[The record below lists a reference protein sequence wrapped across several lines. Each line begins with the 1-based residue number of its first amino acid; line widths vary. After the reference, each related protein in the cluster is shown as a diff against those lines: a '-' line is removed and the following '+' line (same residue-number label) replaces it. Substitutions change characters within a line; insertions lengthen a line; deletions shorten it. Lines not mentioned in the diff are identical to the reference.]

1 MEEPELTFMLCTE
14 NKEIQNK
21 EAQNTELIRLQSTF
35 KKQERKLLIRR
46 IFSNRF
52 IVTGGTIT
60 LFLVIV
66 AIFARYI
73 APTDPYSMVVTDRLQ
88 GPSLAHLFG
97 TDNLGRDLFSRVV
110 YGTQI
115 SMSVGFAVALIT
127 SVVGLILGLYASYY
141 RYLDNL
147 IMRICDGLMSF
158 PGMLLAISLMAVLG
172 TKTSN
177 VIIALSIGYFPT
189 VARIVRSV
197 ALVVRE
203 QTYIEAIKCIGAR
216 SQRIIWRHIAPNA
229 ISPLI
234 IQASYIFATSII
246 IEAGLSFLGVGVP
259 APAPSWGNIIS
270 DGKLFIYKS
279 WWMTVFP
286 GVMLILAVLGLNL
299 LGDGLRDLLDPRHT
313 HSKK

>member
-1 MEEPELTFMLCTE
+1 MEELKQNFMLHTE
-14 NKEIQNK
+14 NNEIQDK
-21 EAQNTELIRLQSTF
+21 EAQNTELIRMRSML
-35 KKQERKLLIRR
+35 KKQERELFFRR

-60 LFLVIV
+60 LLLVIV

-73 APTDPYSMVVTDRLQ
+73 AQTDPYSMVVSDRLQ
-88 GPSLAHLFG
+88 GPSLTHWFG
-97 TDNLGRDLFSRVV
+97 TDNFGRDLFSRVV
-110 YGTQI
+110 NGTQI
-115 SMSVGFAVALIT
+115 SLFVGFAVALIST
-127 SVVGLILGLYASYY
+127 VVGMILGLYASYY

-172 TKTSN
+172 AKTSN
-177 VIIALSIGYFPT
+177 VLIALSIGYFPT

-203 QTYIEAIKCIGAR
+203 QTYIEAMKCMGAG
-216 SQRIIWRHIAPNA
+216 SQRIIWRHIAPNV

-234 IQASYIFATSII
+234 VQASYIFATAII
-246 IEAGLSFLGVGVP
+246 VEAGLSFLGVGVP
-259 APAPSWGNIIS
+259 APTPSWGNIIS
-270 DGKLFIYKS
+270 DGKLFIFKA
-279 WWMTVFP
+279 WWMIAFP

-299 LGDGLRDLLDPRHT
+299 LGDGLRDLLDPHRT
-313 HSKK
+313 QSKK